1 MAVIFKGQAWHLWD
15 FNGILIQEVLW
26 YPGSCLRGKFHFIM
40 GSKGGSD
47 FSAKCDFFFLQNV
60 TFFFFCQKWLFC
72 QIFPDAY
79 YWEKIAW
86 NLLMEQHG
94 KDLVGKKN
102 GRPQKKKKKDTK
114 KLDQQNQ
121 VQQNNLV
128 TLWTRRS
135 GAARR
140 SRRKNQWRMKDNLSG
155 FSSIGRQGPTL
166 AEAVYRKSSP
176 ACSWK
181 NPSRTRPVSLTKVG
195 V

>member
-47 FSAKCDFFFLQNV
+47 FSAKCDFFSLQNV

-102 GRPQKKKKKDTK
+102 GKDTQK
-114 KLDQQNQ
+114 NWISKIRCSKTTWLLCEQEDQGQQEDHGERISEEWKTTSQGFPVLVDKAPPWQKQCIVRAALHAHGSIPAGLD
-121 VQQNNLV
+121 L
-128 TLWTRRS
+128 
-135 GAARR
+135 
-140 SRRKNQWRMKDNLSG
+140 
-155 FSSIGRQGPTL
+155 FP
-166 AEAVYRKSSP
+166 
-176 ACSWK
+176 
-181 NPSRTRPVSLTKVG
+181 
-195 V
+195 